1 MPRFRQK
8 PSSRRAP
15 SPTAKQL
22 ITGPTIASDIKY
34 GRRTTHLLPVKPSH
48 HLRRFHDG
56 QRLSLKAYV
65 GGPTEA
71 HVHVTS
77 AERVPLRDVD
87 YVTVRELGYV
97 RLDQFRV
104 TWVEEHD
111 EAWTAKLLEEF
122 PDHIDVGERFCRKE
136 DRFDRRHAHR
146 EVWVIRFALDRMLPD
161 RYMAQRSE
169 EGYTDSAARGL
180 KDEPPTLHEHEWKA
194 HVYDNRDLSHE
205 QWVALARDR
214 ARGPQRLPKHL
225 RRAA

>member
-77 AERVPLRDVD
+77 AERVQLRDVD
-87 YVTVRELGYV
+87 YATVRELGCIRV
-97 RLDQFRV
+97 DEFRV
-104 TWVEEHD
+104 AWVQDHD
-111 EAWTAKLLEEF
+111 QAWLESTDAELLMDATLE
-122 PDHIDVGERFCRKE
+122 
-136 DRFDRRHAHR
+136 RFDRRYAHR
-146 EVWVIRFALDRMLPD
+146 DVWVIRFALDRMLPN

-225 RRAA
+225 RKAA